1 MKPELILK
9 ADVLDIL
16 FEGRNKEYGAYAL
29 RKDYDRRMYIALGS
43 MLMAVLTF
51 VFLNYSLGNRPK
63 AYYSSTEFVIDTLQL
78 VNLPPKQ
85 PEPPKPVEPP
95 KKLEVA
101 TEQYTTPQITDKVD
115 VPPPT
120 MEQLD
125 ADVKIGTETK
135 TGVPASEAPVVSEGD
150 GKGPAAPVEVKKED
164 PPVFEKAEFMP
175 EFPGGM
181 DALRRFL
188 QKNLRFDFDDMEAGS
203 RIEIRCRFIVD
214 EAGKVTG
221 IEILKSG
228 GRREFDEEVMRVVG
242 KMPQWEPGR
251 QYGRNVKVYY
261 TVPVIVEVPE
271 Q

>member
-1 MKPELILK
+1 MKPEMILK

-29 RKDYDRRMYIALGS
+29 RKEYDKRMMIALGT
-43 MLMAVLTF
+43 MLVAVLTF
-51 VFLNYSLGNRPK
+51 VLLNYSFGKKPGTFY
-63 AYYSSTEFVIDTLQL
+63 ASTEFVIDSVKLIDP
-78 VNLPPKQ
+78 VIEKPV
-85 PEPPKPVEPP
+85 PPKPIEPP
-95 KKLEVA
+95 KKMEVA
-101 TEQYTTPQITDKVD
+101 TVQHTTPVITDKVD

-120 MEQLD
+120 VEQLD
-125 ADVKIGTETK
+125 ADVRIGTENK
-135 TGVPASEAPVVSEGD
+135 DGAPASLAPVASEGN
-150 GKGPAAPVEVKKED
+150 GHAPAAPVEPKRED

-175 EFPGGM
+175 EYPGGLA
-181 DALRRFL
+181 ALHRFL
-188 QKNLRFDFDDMEAGS
+188 QRNLRFDFEDMEAGS

-228 GRREFDEEVMRVVG
+228 GRQEFDEEVKRVVA

-251 QYGRNVKVYY
+251 QYGRNVKVYF